1 MKVNMKVK
9 IKLLSYTLTGSG
21 EGVGI
26 IDSDVVLDDFGFPYI
41 PSRRI
46 KGVLK
51 ESSQEVCDMLGLNY
65 DIVESVFG
73 KDGFTEGKIH
83 IGNLYVNNYENI
95 RKEIDD
101 FKKDENSIYNIFIN
115 PSQIASY
122 YTTIRQQTS
131 IDEKSEI
138 AKENSLRT
146 FRVLKPGLEFESEI
160 YEITSLSKKE
170 KALLYLAATNLKRI
184 GTSRNRGFGEISCL
198 IEDADIRDVDGA
210 IQCLNRD
217 DDIKEE
223 NNSSDLEK
231 FNANKKGSVKKLS
244 YKITTL
250 SPIVLA
256 REVGEQNTINTEK
269 YIPSTTIR
277 GLFANKFIKEFNLG
291 KAAHQDEHFYN
302 LFLKNEIIFTPAYP
316 SKENKT
322 KENKTKENKTYYPA
336 LYLHK
341 EKGKDDNVVYNILEK
356 NPDTTKTKP
365 LKKMIYYLSDNE
377 GIYTYDVSTTFY
389 FHNARDRE
397 KGHSTEEEIFYY
409 EAINEGEKFEGFIIG
424 DEGYLEEIKKIY
436 SEKFASFIGRSK
448 SAQYGLVNI
457 EFGNIEDTDDLK
469 DMDDLKDVEYEF
481 TIVATSPI
489 ILYNESGFSDIS
501 IKTLKHY
508 LEKHFACKVDVEKI
522 VARTEYVENFVGIW
536 GMKNTRELAYSPGSA
551 FKIKISGCNDLKEK
565 LNNLSKYGF
574 GEKIE
579 LGFGRVKLYFSLK
592 EEYDIEHNDNDNAK
606 RVTSPKYSKAILE
619 KIIKQKAEEVLK
631 FEASKQAKK
640 SSYLGISNHLIGR
653 LEGMLLETSGFEDW
667 QNKLGSLEKKP
678 AGETL
683 KSINLWD
690 DLFKLDISDKYE
702 SMFYDKLSTAIEELG
717 LQQDNFELSKVYW
730 ISFFRY
736 LRLFKKYAGDK
747 NG

>member
-1 MKVNMKVK
+1 MKVKIMKVK

-51 ESSQEVCDMLGLNY
+51 ESSQEVCDILGLNY

-73 KDGFTEGKIH
+73 KDGFTKGKVH

-95 RKEIDD
+95 RKEIDNL
-101 FKKDENSIYNIFIN
+101 KKDKNSIYNIFIN

-146 FRVLKPGLEFESEI
+146 FRVLKPSLEFEGEI
-160 YEITSLSKKE
+160 YEITPLSKKE
-170 KALLYLAATNLKRI
+170 KALLYLAAVNLKRI

-198 IEDADIRDVDGA
+198 IEDVDIRDVDGA

-269 YIPSTTIR
+269 YIPSTTVR
-277 GLFANKFIKEFNLG
+277 GLFANRFIKKFNLG
-291 KAAHQDEHFYN
+291 RSAHQDENFYN

-316 SKENKT
+316 YKGK
-322 KENKTKENKTYYPA
+322 KTYYPA

-365 LKKMIYYLSDNE
+365 LKKMIYYLSEDE

-457 EFGNIEDTDDLK
+457 EFVNIEDTDDLEDTLE
-469 DMDDLKDVEYEF
+469 DMEYEF
-481 TIVATSPI
+481 TIVATSPV

-501 IKTLKHY
+501 IKALKHY

-565 LNNLSKYGF
+565 LNNLLKYGF
-574 GEKIE
+574 GEKTE
-579 LGFGRVKLYFSLK
+579 LGFGRVNVYSSLEESYQIYFSDSDKNEKVPPQHSKSILENIVK
-592 EEYDIEHNDNDNAK
+592 QKTEELIK
-606 RVTSPKYSKAILE
+606 SKAF
-619 KIIKQKAEEVLK
+619 KKAKEFSDQRNVLN
-631 FEASKQAKK
+631 
-640 SSYLGISNHLIGR
+640 ISNHLIGR
-653 LEGMLLETSGFEDW
+653 
-667 QNKLGSLEKKP
+667 P

-683 KSINLWD
+683 KSIDLWD
-690 DLFKLDISDKYE
+690 GLLKLDISDKYK
-702 SMFYDKLSTAIEELG
+702 SMFYDKLSTAIEELK
-717 LQQDNFELSKVYW
+717 LDLEQYNFELSKIYW

-736 LRLFKKYAGDK
+736 LRLFKKDAGDK

>member
-1 MKVNMKVK
+1 MRLK

-21 EGVGI
+21 EGAGI

-51 ESSQEVCDMLGLNY
+51 ESSQEVCDMLGLDYN
-65 DIVESVFG
+65 IVESVFG
-73 KDGFTEGKIH
+73 KDGFTEGKVH

-101 FKKDENSIYNIFIN
+101 LKKDKNSIYNIFIN

-131 IDEKSEI
+131 IDEKSGI

-146 FRVLKPGLEFESEI
+146 FRVLKPGLEFEGEI
-160 YEITSLSKKE
+160 YEITPLSKKE
-170 KALLYLAATNLKRI
+170 KALLYLAAVNLKRI

-198 IEDADIRDVDGA
+198 IEGVDIRDFDDA
-210 IQCLNRD
+210 IQYLNRD

-256 REVGEQNTINTEK
+256 KEVGEQNTINTEK
-269 YIPSTTIR
+269 YIPSTTVR
-277 GLFANKFIKEFNLG
+277 GLFANRFIKKFNLG
-291 KAAHQDEHFYN
+291 RSAHQDENFYN

-316 SKENKT
+316 S
-322 KENKTKENKTYYPA
+322 KENKTYYPA

-356 NPDTTKTKP
+356 NPDTIKTKP
-365 LKKMIYYLSDNE
+365 LKKMICYLNENE
-377 GIYTYDVSTTFY
+377 GIYAYDVSTTFY

-397 KGHSTEEEIFYY
+397 KGHSVGEEIFYY
-409 EAINEGEKFEGFIIG
+409 EAVNEGEEFEGFIIG

-436 SEKFASFIGRSK
+436 GGKFTSFIGRSK
-448 SAQYGLVNI
+448 SAQYSLVNI
-457 EFGNIEDTDDLK
+457 EFGNIEDTDDLE
-469 DMDDLKDVEYEF
+469 DMEYEFTKYEF

-536 GMKNTRELAYSPGSA
+536 GMKNTRDLAYSPGSA
-551 FKIKISGCNDLKEK
+551 FKIKISGCNNLKEK
-565 LNNLSKYGF
+565 LNNLLKYGF
-574 GEKIE
+574 GENTE
-579 LGFGRVKLYFSLK
+579 LGFGRIKLYFSLR
-592 EEYDIEHNDNDNAK
+592 EEYDIKHNDNDNAK
-606 RVTSPKYSKAILE
+606 GVTSPEYSKAILE

-631 FEASKQAKK
+631 FEASKRAKEN
-640 SSYLGISNHLIGR
+640 SNLGISNHLIGR
-653 LEGMLLETSGFEDW
+653 LEGMLLETNRFEDW
-667 QNKLGSLEKKP
+667 KLGKLEGKQKP
-678 AGETL
+678 AYETL

-690 DLFKLDISDKYE
+690 DLLKLDISDKYE
-702 SMFYDKLSTAIEELG
+702 SMFYDKLSTAIEELK
-717 LQQDNFELSKVYW
+717 LDLKQYNFELSKIYW

>member
-1 MKVNMKVK
+1 MKVK

-21 EGVGI
+21 EGAGI

-65 DIVESVFG
+65 NIVESVFG
-73 KDGFTEGKIH
+73 KDGFTEGKVH
-83 IGNLYVNNYENI
+83 IGNLHIDNYENI
-95 RKEIDD
+95 RKEIENLKND
-101 FKKDENSIYNIFIN
+101 KKSRYKIHVNHY
-115 PSQIASY
+115 QIASY
-122 YTTIRQQTS
+122 YTTMRQQTS

-138 AKENSLRT
+138 AKETSLRT
-146 FRVLKPGLEFESEI
+146 FRVLKPGLEFEGEI
-160 YEITSLSKKE
+160 CEITPLSKKE

-198 IEDADIRDVDGA
+198 IEDVDIRDVDGA

-217 DDIKEE
+217 EGITEE
-223 NNSSDLEK
+223 NKFSDLEK

-256 REVGEQNTINTEK
+256 KEVGEQNTINTEK
-269 YIPSTTIR
+269 YIPSTTVR

-291 KAAHQDEHFYN
+291 KAAHQDENFYN

-316 SKENKT
+316 S
-322 KENKTKENKTYYPA
+322 KENKTYYPA

-365 LKKMIYYLSDNE
+365 LKKMICYLNDNE
-377 GIYTYDVSTTFY
+377 GIYAYDVSTTFY

-397 KGHSTEEEIFYY
+397 KGHSVGEEIFYY
-409 EAINEGEKFEGFIIG
+409 EAVNEGEEFEGFIIG

-436 SEKFASFIGRSK
+436 GEKFTSFIGRSK

-457 EFGNIEDTDDLK
+457 EFGVPRDIEDLK
-469 DMDDLKDVEYEF
+469 DMEYEF
-481 TIVATSPI
+481 IIAATSPI

-501 IKTLKHY
+501 IKALKHY
-508 LEKHFACKVDVEKI
+508 LGKHFGCNIDNVGVEKI

-536 GMKNTRELAYSPGSA
+536 GMKNARELAYSPGSA
-551 FKIKISGCNDLKEK
+551 FKIKISECNDLKEK

-574 GEKIE
+574 GEKTE
-579 LGFGRVKLYFSLK
+579 LGFGTVKLYFSLK

-606 RVTSPKYSKAILE
+606 GLTSPKYSKAILE

-631 FEASKQAKK
+631 FEASKQAKEN
-640 SSYLGISNHLIGR
+640 SDLGISNHLIGR
-653 LEGMLLETSGFEDW
+653 LEGMLFETSGFNDNDW
-667 QNKLGSLEKKP
+667 ENKLKSLENKP

-683 KSINLWD
+683 KSIDLWD
-690 DLFKLDISDKYE
+690 DLFKLDIHDKYKNK
-702 SMFYDKLSTAIEELG
+702 FYNKSLYTDLLEDIKRLG

-736 LRLFKKYAGDK
+736 LRLFKRLFKKHAGDK